1 VPWTIEEAMD
11 NIDKLIEKLRKVE
24 ALRHRGATIGERAAA
39 EAAHK
44 ALLARLEQLREAEP
58 PVEQKFTFADSW
70 SRRLFS
76 ALCRHFGLEP
86 YRYKGQRYTTVM
98 LSAPTKFVDEE
109 LWPMYLE
116 YSDILEEHLDEV
128 TQQVIARVFEEQK

>member
-1 VPWTIEEAMD
+1 MD
-11 NIDKLIEKLRKVE
+11 DIDKLIGKLRKVE
-24 ALRHRGATIGERAAA
+24 ALRHRGATKGERAAA

-44 ALLARLEQLREAEP
+44 ALLERLERLREAAP

-70 SRRLFS
+70 SRRLFM

-98 LSAPTKFVDEE
+98 LRAPEKFVDEE
-109 LWPMYLE
+109 LWPMFLE
-116 YSDILEEHLDEV
+116 YSEILRDHLDEV
-128 TQQVIARVFEEQK
+128 TQQVIARVFDEQG